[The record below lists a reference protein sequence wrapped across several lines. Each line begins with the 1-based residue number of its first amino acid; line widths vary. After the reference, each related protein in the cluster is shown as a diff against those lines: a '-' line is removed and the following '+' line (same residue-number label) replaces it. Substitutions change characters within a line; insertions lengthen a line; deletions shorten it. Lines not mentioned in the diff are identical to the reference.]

1 MRPILVIDSPGYT
14 SICEDNI
21 PGWCLCRIWGM
32 IWKWQDVQV
41 TTLSPSILA
50 ADLAI
55 IRLQA
60 DHHRSDGM
68 SPKTGWGWVD
78 SPTVHGQSWACSW
91 QCFNSQRWAKSK
103 PKQHTATDNCILWPL
118 WIFGS
123 SLLFGPQL
131 AVAPGPPVRNPNRS
145 KAAPGWH
152 VCFKATKSACCFSAP
167 AGSILCPFFSFGLR
181 STKNRLQMHLFD
193 QQKICTRKGEKLRY
207 LGKFHWRPV

>member
-1 MRPILVIDSPGYT
+1 
-14 SICEDNI
+14 
-21 PGWCLCRIWGM
+21 M
-32 IWKWQDVQV
+32 IWKWQYVQV
-41 TTLSPSILA
+41 PTLSPSILA

-68 SPKTGWGWVD
+68 SPITGCGWVD

-103 PKQHTATDNCILWPL
+103 PKQHTATDNCILWIFDLFEFLAFLCFLGPNLRWRLAHL
-118 WIFGS
+118 WEILIDPKQRLDGTFVLKQQKAPVVFQR
-123 SLLFGPQL
+123 LLDQFY
-131 AVAPGPPVRNPNRS
+131 A
-145 KAAPGWH
+145 
-152 VCFKATKSACCFSAP
+152 
-167 AGSILCPFFSFGLR
+167 PFFWCGLR

-193 QQKICTRKGEKLRY
+193 QQKICTGKGEKLRY